1 MVEHWGPLKSDELT
15 TAILRRLAVKQGL
28 AKHLAGKYFALH
40 RQAENKCLFVAAGDP
55 NSIVP
60 GDGLI
65 CTVTIRLFT
74 AAVHQRKQMNPN
86 ADRLWPGPRWAL
98 AALLAILGMLGPFS
112 IDTYIPAFSGMAQ
125 SLGATPVQ
133 MQQTLSAYLFGF
145 AFMNLFHGALADSFG
160 RRPVVLWGIAIFTLA
175 SAGCA
180 LSQSVGQV
188 VFFRALQGLSTGAG
202 IVVSR
207 AVIRDM
213 YAPAQA
219 QQVMSQVTIYFGVA
233 PALAPIVGG
242 WLFVHLGWHSIFWF
256 LTGIGVVLWV
266 LNYRL
271 LPETLHPDARQ
282 PFEVRHLMRG
292 YWQLGSSP
300 RFLLLALASGIPFNG
315 MFLYVLAAPAFLG
328 EHLGLQ
334 PTQFFWFFMLTISGI
349 MSGAWLSG
357 RLAGKIAPKL
367 QIRHG
372 FVIMLATSLLNLFAN
387 LMFTAHA
394 SWALIPIGIFA
405 FGWALMVPVVTL
417 LVLDLYPERRGMASS
432 LQAFIGST
440 ANGLVAGVIAPL
452 VMHSTA
458 ALAAVSL
465 LMMCIGLAA
474 WLYLHY
480 RWPEIGRAVAR

>member
-1 MVEHWGPLKSDELT
+1 
-15 TAILRRLAVKQGL
+15 
-28 AKHLAGKYFALH
+28 
-40 RQAENKCLFVAAGDP
+40 
-55 NSIVP
+55 
-60 GDGLI
+60 
-65 CTVTIRLFT
+65 
-74 AAVHQRKQMNPN
+74 MNPN
-86 ADRLWPGPRWAL
+86 ADQLWRGPRWAL
-98 AALLAILGMLGPFS
+98 AALLAVLGMLGPFS
-112 IDTYIPAFSGMAQ
+112 IDTYIPAFSGMVR
-125 SLGATPVQ
+125 SLNATPVE

-160 RRPVVLWGIAIFTLA
+160 RRPVVLWGIAMFTLA

-180 LSQSVGQV
+180 LSQSVGQLV
-188 VFFRALQGLSTGAG
+188 LFRAMQGLSTGAG

-213 YAPAQA
+213 FPPAQA

-256 LTGIGVVLWV
+256 LTGVGLVLWV
-266 LNYRL
+266 TNYRF
-271 LPETLHPDARQ
+271 LPETLHRDARQ

-300 RFLLLALASGIPFNG
+300 RFLLLALASGVPFNG

-328 EHLGLQ
+328 EHLALQ
-334 PTQFFWFFMLTISGI
+334 PTQFFWFFVLTISGI

-357 RLAGKIAPKL
+357 RLAGKIAPKK

-372 FVIMLATSLLNLFAN
+372 FVIMLVIALLNLAAN
-387 LMFTAHA
+387 LLFDAHV
-394 SWALIPIGIFA
+394 SWALFPIAIFA

-417 LVLDLYPERRGMASS
+417 LVLDLHPERRGMASS

-452 VMHSTA
+452 VMHSTP

-465 LMMCIGLAA
+465 GMLGIGLLSWV
-474 WLYLHY
+474 WLHH
-480 RWPEIGRAVAR
+480 RWPEIGRAVQ